1 MKSFRNIDKERLTF
15 EYYVATGI
23 TRGYF
28 NYTAYDVVVEI
39 IKYVKENK
47 NNNDGTIGR
56 PDLDY
61 GVEGSTIATMVWSMC
76 VYNFGDYGT
85 SPRSGWIENKNA
97 NECIEFLKYL
107 IHDAIEYKEVEV

>member
-1 MKSFRNIDKERLTF
+1 MMSSRNIDKERLTF

-39 IKYVKENK
+39 IKYVKEHI
-47 NNNDGTIGR
+47 NDSYISH

-61 GVEGSTIATMVWSMC
+61 GIEGRAIGTLVWSMC

-85 SPRSGWIENKNA
+85 SPRSGWIEKENV